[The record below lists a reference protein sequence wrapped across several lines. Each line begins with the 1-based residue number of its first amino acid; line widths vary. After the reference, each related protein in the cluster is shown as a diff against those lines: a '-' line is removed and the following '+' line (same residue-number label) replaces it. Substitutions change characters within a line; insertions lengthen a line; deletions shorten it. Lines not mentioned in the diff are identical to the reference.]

1 MTVSKAFACYQCL
14 IEISL
19 QFFVSCGP
27 IDSQTALARVMASY
41 GRTGDT
47 LLPEPRGYSA
57 YGACNPLLWT
67 NATQDL
73 WRHMASLNHNEFMS
87 KPLYGYTVLLWNKHI
102 LFISYSR
109 SHVKNVKSWI
119 YGLMF
124 ILFRA
129 KPILL
134 WPFQSCLGIVVRM
147 FVYII
152 GETSTTWYHMCVYI
166 HVYIWYI
173 YIYIYIY
180 IYREGGE
187 NDMAAEISSQASACL
202 NWHPDRCWL
211 IVMCSLVFTWE
222 QFYRKCSIHEMSLS
236 NTITCLPHYLSEAN
250 EFTHCRCIF

>member
-1 MTVSKAFACYQCL
+1 MTVSKGFACYQCL

-47 LLPEPRGYSA
+47 LLPEPRGYST
-57 YGACNPLLWT
+57 YEACNLLLWT

-129 KPILL
+129 KPLYDFAVTISKL
-134 WPFQSCLGIVVRM
+134 FGNCCTNVCI
-147 FVYII
+147 
-152 GETSTTWYHMCVYI
+152 YHRWNKYNLISYVCVHTCIYM
-166 HVYIWYI
+166 I
-173 YIYIYIY
+173 YIYIQ
-180 IYREGGE
+180 RRGGGGGGR
-187 NDMAAEISSQASACL
+187 MIWQL
-202 NWHPDRCWL
+202 R
-211 IVMCSLVFTWE
+211 
-222 QFYRKCSIHEMSLS
+222 
-236 NTITCLPHYLSEAN
+236 
-250 EFTHCRCIF
+250 